1 MDPLN
6 YNENIVSTTYLYK
19 QMQFK
24 SYEEVMDII
33 KEYEDII
40 KTKKKNI
47 IIFAY
52 QRGKVFRKFKENR
65 KFKSLAEQLKIT
77 MGIIIL

>member
-1 MDPLN
+1 
-6 YNENIVSTTYLYK
+6 
-19 QMQFK
+19 
-24 SYEEVMDII
+24 MDII

-52 QRGKVFRKFKENR
+52 QRGKVFGKFKENR